1 LGRAERIGVVVALR
15 DGDAAGLKPLARVVD
30 PAPVL
35 DAAGLTLAAWIAE
48 QSLSSLGG
56 TLAALLPPPRST
68 GAQGNQAVRSDD
80 AVPSDDAVR
89 ADDAVPSDKAIRSR
103 EPLRAGHPRFKPGTR
118 SDTEPDR
125 KSTRLNSSHE
135 WISYAVFCLKK

>member
-1 LGRAERIGVVVALR
+1 MTLADVAFDVPLDHPFSYRVPSDWTLAVGQRVAAPLGRAERIGVVVALR

-56 TLAALLPPPRST
+56 TLAALLPPPR
-68 GAQGNQAVRSDD
+68 R
-80 AVPSDDAVR
+80 
-89 ADDAVPSDKAIRSR
+89 
-103 EPLRAGHPRFKPGTR
+103 PGT
-118 SDTEPDR
+118 
-125 KSTRLNSSHE
+125 
-135 WISYAVFCLKK
+135 I